1 MSSKG
6 LGDWRAIV
14 CKAPCWIGDAP
25 SQSPS
30 CELREGAPLQLH
42 GGVAEMQH
50 FSTTP
55 GATQCRLYTTA
66 RMFVK
71 RLFSAAK
78 AGPC

>member
-30 CELREGAPLQLH
+30 CEFWECAPMQLH
-42 GGVAEMQH
+42 GGLGR
-50 FSTTP
+50 SRKSPTTP